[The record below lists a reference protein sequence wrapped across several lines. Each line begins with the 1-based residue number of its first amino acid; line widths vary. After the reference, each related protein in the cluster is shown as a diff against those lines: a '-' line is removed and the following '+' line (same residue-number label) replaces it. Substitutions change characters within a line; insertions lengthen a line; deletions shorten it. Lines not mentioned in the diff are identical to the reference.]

1 MEQILR
7 IKQDLELASSN
18 KDSKKALELLRS
30 LVNIPITMMVLQ
42 DTHIGLIVNKVRRQ
56 FDDPE
61 IVSLGR
67 SVMRKW
73 KKMYEEYRDSRGGD
87 NNDSS
92 LHEQQHDNGTNS
104 ISSSSD
110 PNHGPLDSVTSTTD
124 KQNDTNHKDSNN
136 KNPIASTS
144 SSSTSGNSN
153 GSKQQKT
160 SVAAAPIQTEVPH
173 TTSMVRLKFREMIVQ
188 ALKTP
193 LPKDLQNQEPFLD
206 EEALAARIEEHI
218 YLEFKSESDMKYKN
232 RLRSRIL
239 NLKDSKNPYLR
250 LNVLR
255 GDITPEK
262 IAKMTADEMA
272 SDELK
277 REREKY
283 TKEAINDHQMALTT
297 GTRTSEIKCPACKKF
312 DCTYNQM
319 QTRSSD
325 EPMTTFCYCN
335 NCGKRWK
342 FC

>member
-1 MEQILR
+1 MEQVLR
-7 IKQDLELASSN
+7 IKTDLEASSIK
-18 KDSKKALELLRS
+18 KDSRKALELLRS

-42 DTHIGLIVNKVRRQ
+42 DTHIGMVVNKVRRQ

-67 SVMRKW
+67 SIMRKW
-73 KKMYEEYRDSRGGD
+73 KKMYDEYRGSRGD

-92 LHEQQHDNGTNS
+92 LQQQPDSSNS

-110 PNHGPLDSVTSTTD
+110 PNQALSESVSSTTD
-124 KQNDTNHKDSNN
+124 KQNDSNHKETTMNN
-136 KNPIASTS
+136 KNPVASTS
-144 SSSTSGNSN
+144 SSLGNTN
-153 GSKQQKT
+153 GSKPKP
-160 SVAAAPIQTEVPH
+160 SRAAPVQTEVPH
-173 TTSMVRLKFREMIVQ
+173 TTSAVRLKFREMIVQ

-206 EEALAARIEEHI
+206 EEVLAARIEEHI
-218 YLEFKSESDMKYKN
+218 YQDFKSESDMKYKN
-232 RLRSRIL
+232 RVRSRIY
-239 NLKDSKNPYLR
+239 NLKDNKNPYLR

-255 GDITPEK
+255 GDIAPDRF
-262 IAKMTADEMA
+262 AKMAAEEMA

-297 GTRTSEIKCPACKKF
+297 GTRTSEIKCPACKKY